1 MPSLNLTNS
10 IDDTAV
16 LLPPLLTKIVNYVHA
31 NIACPDLR
39 GHDSGKFVGAIAAS
53 ITALLACESEPKSSL
68 SSARHSCAVTAQST
82 VSCHGDNAQGQLG
95 DGSFAPSKLPVPV
108 MGLHGV
114 KAVIAGSAHSCA
126 LKNDGTVW
134 CWGEA
139 HFGKLGMP
147 MAAPQSKVPV
157 QVESLS
163 SVLAI
168 TAIDDTTF
176 AALEDGSVWAWG
188 RNAKALRERAAPS
201 SAVTP
206 VQVVPADRPLIPAF

>member
-1 MPSLNLTNS
+1 MPSLSLTGS
-10 IDDTAV
+10 VDDTAV
-16 LLPPLLTKIVNYVHA
+16 LSPPHLTTIVNYVHTH
-31 NIACPDLR
+31 IACPDLR
-39 GHDSGKFVGAIAAS
+39 GHDSRKFVGAIAAS
-53 ITALLACESEPKSSL
+53 ITALLACASEPESSV

-82 VSCHGDNAQGQLG
+82 VNCHGDNAQGQLG

-108 MGLHGV
+108 MGLHDV

-126 LKNDGTVW
+126 LKKDGTVW

-147 MAAPQSKVPV
+147 MTAPQSKVPV
-157 QVESLS
+157 QVESLLN
-163 SVLAI
+163 VLAI

-201 SAVTP
+201 GVVTP